1 MIPTSFSYHR
11 ASSVQ
16 EAVDLLAK
24 HGDDAKILAGG
35 HSLIPALK
43 LRLNQVGILIDI
55 AKIPALKSIEVADG
69 HLHIGGCC
77 THGQIAQSNE
87 VKNQIPMLT
96 TAAELIGDVQVRNMG
111 TIAGSLAH
119 ADPAAD
125 WPALMLAS
133 DAVIVAQGPKGSRD
147 IKASDFFTGFFET
160 ALEDSEVITKVRIP
174 LLASNTKTAYQ
185 KFMQP
190 ASRFAIAGCAAVVTN
205 NGGTASEV
213 KVAFTGVSD
222 SAFRDSGVEA
232 ALKGKAL
239 NAENIAAAA
248 KNAAASVSIMS
259 DHFASEGYRKHL
271 AEVYARRAL
280 TAAAG

>member
-1 MIPTSFSYHR
+1 MIPTNFSYHR
-11 ASSVQ
+11 AGSVK

-43 LRLNQVGILIDI
+43 LRLNQVGMLIDI
-55 AKIPALKSIEVADG
+55 AKIPALKSIETSNG
-69 HLHIGGCC
+69 LLYIGGCC
-77 THGQIAQSNE
+77 THGQIAHSSL
-87 VKNQIPMLT
+87 VKDSIPMLAE
-96 TAAELIGDVQVRNMG
+96 AAELIGDVQVRNMG
-111 TIAGSLAH
+111 TIGGSLAH

-133 DAVIVAQGPKGSRD
+133 NAVISVQGPKGSRD
-147 IKASDFFTGFFET
+147 IPAADFFTGFFGT
-160 ALEDSEVITKVRIP
+160 ALDDHEVITGIRIP
-174 LLASNTKTAYQ
+174 LLAANTKTAYR

-190 ASRFAIAGCAAVVTN
+190 ASRFAIVGCAAVVTN

-213 KVAFTGVSD
+213 SVAFTGVSEA
-222 SAFRDSGVEA
+222 AFRDSGVES

-239 NAENIAAAA
+239 TADNIALAAGQAAA
-248 KNAAASVSIMS
+248 DVSIMS
-259 DHFASEGYRKHL
+259 DHFASEPYRKHL

-280 TAAAG
+280 RAAAG